1 MKQIKILIAGA
12 GISGLAAA
20 ISLSGKGIPFRI
32 IEQKQEWEK
41 RGYAMAV
48 QGEGIDAAAS
58 LGIIRDIRNTGI
70 KRTLK
75 RIETYN
81 GKLVTSRVPE
91 QHGEN
96 YTVTRNFLH
105 TVLAREVSNVEFG
118 LSIKE
123 TSYTGGKQHVL
134 FSNGTEDIFD
144 LIIGADGINS
154 PLRDRI
160 NTGSSIRYAGIGV
173 WNIMIKDYFPEIIE
187 IWDKNTLIAFYPLK
201 EGTSVSL
208 FSRMPS
214 TYFSSIEDRKNDIL
228 TRFKGHRQKTVSS
241 LLQNAESDIF
251 FGSVR
256 NVQAPAWFDRGII
269 LIGDA
274 AHGVSPLSGMGAN
287 LAMADAVGIA
297 EILSSGLPS
306 DTTHKNLIEFVKNR
320 KAAAVRAFRT
330 GNRRKKR
337 AFLQAPFTLFRN
349 HRISTRPWRY

>member
-32 IEQKQEWEK
+32 IEQKKEWEK

-58 LGIIRDIRNTGI
+58 LGIIRDIRTTGV

-75 RIETYN
+75 KIETYN
-81 GKLVTSRVPE
+81 GKLITSRVPE
-91 QHGEN
+91 QQGEN

-105 TVLAREVSNVEFG
+105 TVLARKVSNVEFG

-123 TSYTGGKQHVL
+123 ASYTGGKQHVM
-134 FSNGTEDIFD
+134 FSNGTEDTFD

-154 PLRDRI
+154 PLRDSI

-173 WNIMIKDYFPEIIE
+173 WNLMIKDYFPDSIE

-208 FSRMPS
+208 FSRLPG
-214 TYFSSIEDRKNDIL
+214 TYFSSMEERKNDIL
-228 TRFKGHRQKTVSS
+228 ARFKGYRQKAVTS
-241 LLQNAESDIF
+241 LLQNAEPDIF

-256 NVQAPAWFDRGII
+256 NVQAPVWFDNGII

-287 LAMADAVGIA
+287 LAMADAVGLA
-297 EILSSGLPS
+297 EILSSGFSS
-306 DTTHKNLIEFVKNR
+306 DATHNNLMRFINKR
-320 KAAAVRAFRT
+320 KAAAEKAFKT

-349 HRISTRPWRY
+349 HRINSRPWRY